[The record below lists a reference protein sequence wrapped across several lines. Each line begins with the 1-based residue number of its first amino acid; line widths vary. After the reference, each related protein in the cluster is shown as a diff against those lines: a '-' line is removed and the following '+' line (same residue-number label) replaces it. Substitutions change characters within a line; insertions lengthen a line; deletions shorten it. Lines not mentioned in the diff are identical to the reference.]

1 VEGIAGAAD
10 TQARAWGVCEDAC
23 VASFSGEIVASIGAR
38 RCGRRQ
44 KRAALREKV
53 YQNIP
58 TMFPLDVRWQVIRNL
73 QRGLAWDSIVLPAG
87 CSFAAAHEWLANV

>member
-1 VEGIAGAAD
+1 MEGIAGAAD

-53 YQNIP
+53 SQNIP
-58 TMFPLDVRWQVIRNL
+58 VVFPLTVPWLVIRS
-73 QRGLAWDSIVLPAG
+73 REWGLP
-87 CSFAAAHEWLANV
+87 